1 MFRFDWDDANR
12 GHIARHG
19 VIPDEVE
26 EAFNGDTLELG
37 DYTVGGEQR
46 YEDLG
51 ITDSGRILFLVTTVR
66 GDFIRPVTAFDATH
80 NQTIRF
86 LDFHRSLHE

>member
-19 VIPDEVE
+19 VTPDETE
-26 EAFNGDTLELG
+26 EAFNGDTLQLAA
-37 DYTVGGEQR
+37 YVLYGEQR

-66 GDFIRPVTAFDATH
+66 GGSIRPITAFDATR
-80 NQTIRF
+80 NQKLKF
-86 LDFHRSLHE
+86 LDFHRSLYE